1 MSDQDISSST
11 DEVLNRLVTAA
22 MAHISELIRDIPNGR
37 EEEQGALATVVVGEV
52 LARTLAIPDAAFVAD
67 ITNAVLATHKL
78 AWRLV
83 ALS

>member
-1 MSDQDISSST
+1 MSDQDISNST